1 VGALWKTWEEVMKAS
16 VKRIRTTRQP
26 TPEPRRPASDYGRV
40 ARRGS
45 TLVVEDGRAGRRGS
59 SGSSADVG

>member
-1 VGALWKTWEEVMKAS
+1 MKAS
-16 VKRIRTTRQP
+16 VKRIRATRQP
-26 TPEPRRPASDYGRV
+26 TPEPRRPTASDYGRV

-45 TLVVEDGRAGRRGS
+45 TLVVENGRAGRRGS